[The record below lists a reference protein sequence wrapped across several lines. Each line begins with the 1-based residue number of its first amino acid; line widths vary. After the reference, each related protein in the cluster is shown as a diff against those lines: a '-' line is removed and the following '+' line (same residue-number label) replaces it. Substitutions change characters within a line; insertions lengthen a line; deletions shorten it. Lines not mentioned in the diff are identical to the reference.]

1 MNRWCISELFLM
13 PLWLMQGSGWTLPL
27 RLLWLLLWFNASLF
41 REATQ
46 GSEESGRS
54 EAWQFLKVLCDFYKL
69 CTSPDPY
76 QSMIQMEL
84 YISWSPAFLQSS
96 GFAET
101 PPSGRGK
108 VHICLH
114 GSYRHCQTVHFGVW
128 TTQVIFNT
136 FPFYFAANMYFLLFQ
151 NLGSGMCLFFKTKFL
166 ILSQI
171 KAMPKNVQIIVQ
183 RCSFHMLER

>member
-1 MNRWCISELFLM
+1 MER
-13 PLWLMQGSGWTLPL
+13 L
-27 RLLWLLLWFNASLF
+27 RLLWWTGGASQNYFWCLCGPCKARAGRCRCGF
-41 REATQ
+41 SGCCYDLMHPYLEATQ

-69 CTSPDPY
+69 CIPDPY

-84 YISWSPAFLQSS
+84 YYHGHLHFLQSS

-114 GSYRHCQTVHFGVW
+114 GSYGHCQTVHFGVW

-136 FPFYFAANMYFLLFQ
+136 FH
-151 NLGSGMCLFFKTKFL
+151 FFILRQTCIFCYSKFKVL
-166 ILSQI
+166 VCAYSLKLS
-171 KAMPKNVQIIVQ
+171 
-183 RCSFHMLER
+183 F

>member
-1 MNRWCISELFLM
+1 MHPYL
-13 PLWLMQGSGWTLPL
+13 
-27 RLLWLLLWFNASLF
+27 
-41 REATQ
+41 EATQ

-69 CTSPDPY
+69 CIPDPY

-84 YISWSPAFLQSS
+84 YYHGHLHFLQSS

-101 PPSGRGK
+101 PPSGRGR

-114 GSYRHCQTVHFGVW
+114 GSYGHCQTVHFGVW

-136 FPFYFAANMYFLLFQ
+136 FHFFILRKHVFSVIQ
-151 NLGSGMCLFFKTKFL
+151 NLRFWSMCLFFKTKFL

-171 KAMPKNVQIIVQ
+171 KAMPKMFKLLYNGAHFT
-183 RCSFHMLER
+183 C